1 MSLKFLP
8 EIFDDGNQ
16 MLPEESITPHWIPS
30 RTEVEA
36 PRAELSFEPEN
47 TIDTGLLSRE
57 RLRLSSETFELSR
70 LRLGFHS
77 SPKPWLPPQLLARLD
92 KMRRTSLNK
101 KEMVGFIEDI
111 AKISVEFYQV
121 KKGKFIAARFD
132 GRIVESADTQIELLL
147 KIQGRDFGMPIF
159 VWEVGSESFLGWRI

>member
-1 MSLKFLP
+1 MSLIFLP

-16 MLPEESITPHWIPS
+16 MLPEESITPHWIHS
-30 RTEVEA
+30 KTEVEA
-36 PRAELSFEPEN
+36 TPAELSFEPESN
-47 TIDTGLLSRE
+47 IDTEPLSRE
-57 RLRLSSETFELSR
+57 RLRFSPETFELSR

-77 SPKPWLPPQLLARLD
+77 SPRPWLSPQLLARLD

-111 AKISVEFYQV
+111 ARITVEFYQV
-121 KKGKFIAARFD
+121 KEGKFIAARFD
-132 GRIVESADTQIELLL
+132 GRIVESADTQIEILL

-159 VWEVGSESFLGWRI
+159 VWEVGSESFSGWRI